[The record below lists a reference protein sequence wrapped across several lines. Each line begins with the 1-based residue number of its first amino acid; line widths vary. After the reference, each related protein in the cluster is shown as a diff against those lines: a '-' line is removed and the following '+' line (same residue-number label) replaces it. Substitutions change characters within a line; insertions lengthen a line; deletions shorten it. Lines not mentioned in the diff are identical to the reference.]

1 MKHLT
6 RLFILTA
13 LICSCSF
20 YAGAQTAAK
29 TETAVPKGA
38 ASYID
43 TFFKKY
49 KTSPDSAIDYIF
61 GTNPFFTG
69 SQIAPLKAK
78 LDSLQFILGKY
89 VGKELIAQ
97 KSATPSLVLYSYLV
111 KHENQPIRFVF
122 MFYKPKNDWLLYRFN
137 FDDAMDVELLE
148 ASRINNKRP

>member
-78 LDSLQFILGKY
+78 LDSLQFILGK
-89 VGKELIAQ
+89 
-97 KSATPSLVLYSYLV
+97 
-111 KHENQPIRFVF
+111 FVF